1 VDAVCGPS
9 PVLLKDPRI
18 AQLDRPK
25 FPATRIL
32 TVANHLL
39 AAKVAQVRGDYAA
52 MTTRFEQAVAGE
64 DALPYMQPAFWS
76 LPTRQSYGGALLQ
89 IGEPARAEQVFR
101 DDLNRFPRNG
111 YALFGLEQALR
122 AQGRIQAAESV
133 HRELI
138 KAWEHADVQLDV
150 AWL

>member
-1 VDAVCGPS
+1 MLA
-9 PVLLKDPRI
+9 LLKDPRI

-25 FPATRIL
+25 FPATSIL
-32 TVANHLL
+32 TIAEHLL
-39 AAKVAQVRGDYAA
+39 AAKVAQARGDHAA
-52 MTTRFEQAVAGE
+52 MTTRFEQAVSAD

-89 IGEPARAEQVFR
+89 IGQPARAEQVFR

-122 AQGRIQAAESV
+122 AQGRTQAAESV

-138 KAWEHADVQLDV
+138 KAWEHADVTLDV